1 MQEKIKQFHE
11 AIEYG
16 ILAYVDRDGEGVLTM
31 KGDAVKVTLI
41 LARFIHNLAA
51 ETEVDTD
58 MILGGIKLVLSEME
72 KYEARKSV

>member
-16 ILAYVDRDGEGVLTM
+16 ILAYVDHDGEGVLTM

-41 LARFIHNLAA
+41 MARLIRNLAV
-51 ETEVDTD
+51 EMDIDTD
-58 MILGGIKLVLSEME
+58 TILGGIKLALRRME
-72 KYEARKSV
+72 EYEARKSV